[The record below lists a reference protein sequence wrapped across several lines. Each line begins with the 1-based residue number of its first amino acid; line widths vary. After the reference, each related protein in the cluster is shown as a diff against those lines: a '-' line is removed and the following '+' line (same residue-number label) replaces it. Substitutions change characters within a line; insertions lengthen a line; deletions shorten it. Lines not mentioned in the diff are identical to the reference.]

1 MVTFTV
7 MTFPTLKTDKLQNA
21 KFSKLLKE
29 KIILKAIYSASWDLL
44 KTKVAYLIISEDPTG
59 VLCV

>member
-1 MVTFTV
+1 
-7 MTFPTLKTDKLQNA
+7 MTFSILKTDKLQTA

-29 KIILKAIYSASWDLL
+29 KIIEKAIYSASWDLL
-44 KTKVAYLIISEDPTG
+44 KSKVTNLVISEDGHPTG